1 MEKTIASLW
10 HSKNYTLMVP
20 APDQL
25 VCLPANMTSIHPQ
38 FQEIPKDVIPP
49 GLEQRAATANQAAA
63 MVFPEVAQRFDFKD
77 TETEL
82 EKAPDAIT
90 IRSNSEDRAK
100 AALTVLQD
108 KLVKRK
114 VSLRFTDPGKP
125 EKTAKGGARIVVK
138 IKEGIEVDKARA
150 IVQTIKDSK
159 LKVQASIQESQVRV
173 SGKNKDDLQSVIA
186 AVRAHDFGVE
196 LQFTNR
202 RD

>member
-1 MEKTIASLW
+1 MPSFDIVSQVQ
-10 HSKNYTLMVP
+10 HSEVDN
-20 APDQL
+20 A
-25 VCLPANMTSIHPQ
+25 
-38 FQEIPKDVIPP
+38 F
-49 GLEQRAATANQAAA
+49 NQAQKEI
-63 MVFPEVAQRFDFKD
+63 VQRFDFKD
-77 TETEL
+77 TETTL

-90 IRSNSEDRAK
+90 IRSGSEDRAK

-114 VSLRFTDPGKP
+114 VSLRFTEPGKP
-125 EKTAKGGARIVVK
+125 ERTAKGGARIVVK
-138 IKEGIEVDKARA
+138 IKEGIEVEKGRA
-150 IVQTIKDSK
+150 IVALLKESK

-173 SGKNKDDLQSVIA
+173 SGKNKDDLQTAMA